1 MLADRFGRVRTLQI
15 TIVWFAVFT
24 FLCGFS
30 QTYNQL
36 LISRALMGFGFG
48 GEWAAGAVL
57 MGEVI
62 RARHR
67 GKAVGFVQSG
77 WSIGWAVA
85 AILSTLLF
93 TAFPQDIAWRTLFW
107 VGLAPAFIVFFLRR
121 FNAIGMWG
129 KGDSKDGGQGL
140 IGGIKLPGGGTL
152 GDATSDALQD
162 FRMDTL
168 GPSAARGGAVRKRG
182 GQVRGPQ
189 NVSPK
194 RGRRVSPSQQRGQ
207 S

>member
-1 MLADRFGRVRTLQI
+1 LADRFGRVRTPQI

-85 AILSTLLF
+85 AVPSTSLF

-107 VGLAPAFIVFFLRR
+107 VGLASIMSFFAALR
-121 FNAIGMWG
+121 
-129 KGDSKDGGQGL
+129 
-140 IGGIKLPGGGTL
+140 
-152 GDATSDALQD
+152 
-162 FRMDTL
+162 
-168 GPSAARGGAVRKRG
+168 
-182 GQVRGPQ
+182 
-189 NVSPK
+189 
-194 RGRRVSPSQQRGQ
+194 
-207 S
+207 